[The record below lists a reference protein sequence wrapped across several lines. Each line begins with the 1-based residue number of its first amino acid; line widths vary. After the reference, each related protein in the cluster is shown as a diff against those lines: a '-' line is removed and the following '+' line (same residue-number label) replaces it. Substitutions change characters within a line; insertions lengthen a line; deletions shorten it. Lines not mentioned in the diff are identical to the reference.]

1 MSSIKLNI
9 FSNSMAD
16 MKWTDIKRYAEENA
30 VVLLPMG
37 VIEEHGPHLC
47 LVTDIYTAHIY
58 CNAIKQKLEEEG
70 YSVVIAPPFYWGICQ
85 AAKGFIGSFN
95 IRPETAKAL
104 LFDILSSLKDFGF
117 TRVFGVN
124 GHGDIEHK
132 IAAMNA
138 FRDACEQL
146 SISACFPH
154 DDFWMPGT
162 LGIKSDDPCC
172 YTIEEST
179 KQFSNASVGDVH
191 GGDLETAIINSHYS
205 HLVDNEN
212 AKSLPDVPLPGD
224 KWEAWMFG
232 GQLKQ
237 ISPQG
242 YLGSPSSYES
252 FDVAGYIEDYAQ
264 RTSDAILKRMNKN
277 D

>member
-1 MSSIKLNI
+1 MGYLPSG
-9 FSNSMAD
+9 
-16 MKWTDIKRYAEENA
+16 KRFYR
-30 VVLLPMG
+30 VV
-37 VIEEHGPHLC
+37 
-47 LVTDIYTAHIY
+47 
-58 CNAIKQKLEEEG
+58 Q
-70 YSVVIAPPFYWGICQ
+70 YS
-85 AAKGFIGSFN
+85 
-95 IRPETAKAL
+95 RPETAKAL

-117 TRVFGVN
+117 THVFGVN

-146 SISACFPH
+146 SITACFPH

-162 LGIKSDDPCC
+162 LGIKSGDPCC

-179 KQFSNASVGDVH
+179 KQFSKASAWDVH
-191 GGDLETAIINSHYS
+191 GGDLETAIIHAHYS
-205 HLVDNEN
+205 HLVDTEK
-212 AKSLPDVPLPGD
+212 AKTLPDVPLPDD

-232 GQLKQ
+232 TQLKQ

-252 FDVAGYIEDYAQ
+252 FDVSGYIEDYVQ
-264 RTSDAILKRMNKN
+264 RTSDAILKRINKN